1 MSGITRNLVLSSE
14 LDHQITK
21 VAKTLGLNRSA
32 TMRLLM
38 QRALGIGTAR
48 LFVNEKTLEVKNLL
62 AKRIRQVIDEGLR
75 QELHALVDEVNPPTS
90 SSLIEDDLA
99 EPEPEVDEEQDG
111 EPEVV
116 PVKGRPR
123 KAAKARRR

>member
-21 VAKTLGLNRSA
+21 VAKTLGLSRSA

-48 LFVNEKTLEVKNLL
+48 LFVDEKTLEVKNLL
-62 AKRIRQVIDEGLR
+62 AKRIRMVIDQGLR
-75 QELHALVDEVNPPTS
+75 QELHALVDEVNPPMS

-99 EPEPEVDEEQDG
+99 EPETEQEV
-111 EPEVV
+111 EPEAA
-116 PVKGRPR
+116 PMKGRPR